1 MNISMIRFVL
11 SFVALLVSSFLF
23 IWSMH
28 EFVSWGKQFF
38 LMFIAL
44 GSMGI
49 FFSCFSVFSF
59 FQQKQ
64 FPGETQRE
72 FSETSS
78 LWWLSALVF
87 SLALII
93 GITLIIF
100 DRNHRSNPPQIVQV
114 DNRNASGQIIHWGE
128 KEVVSLEWIN
138 TTPPNPLNEGEHEKL
153 SMEPLKAE
161 ITKSHITTFVSS
173 ERQNINTKLVQKIV
187 SKRQYLSDGTPIPY
201 AGERIF
207 VKY

>member
-1 MNISMIRFVL
+1 MIRFVL

-28 EFVSWGKQFF
+28 EFVSWGRQIF
-38 LMFIAL
+38 LMLIAL

-59 FQQKQ
+59 FQQRP
-64 FPGETQRE
+64 FPGEE
-72 FSETSS
+72 NKDNFASTSS

-114 DNRNASGQIIHWGE
+114 DNQNSSGWVTNIQKEKAILLEVKNQIPTE
-128 KEVVSLEWIN
+128 KQELPRAP
-138 TTPPNPLNEGEHEKL
+138 T
-153 SMEPLKAE
+153 E
-161 ITKSHITTFVSS
+161 IEAPKSHITTSVSS
-173 ERQNINTKLVQKIV
+173 ERQKVRTKPVQKIV
-187 SKRQYLSDGTPIPY
+187 LKRQYLSDGTPIPY
-201 AGERIF
+201 VGERIF
-207 VKY
+207 VMYESRN

>member
-1 MNISMIRFVL
+1 MIRFVL

-28 EFVSWGKQFF
+28 EFVSWGRQIF

-44 GSMGI
+44 GSIGI

-59 FQQKQ
+59 FQQRP
-64 FPGETQRE
+64 FPGETRE
-72 FSETSS
+72 GFSETSS

-100 DRNHRSNPPQIVQV
+100 DRNHRSNTPQTVQV
-114 DNRNASGQIIHWGE
+114 DNQNSSGWVTNIQKE
-128 KEVVSLEWIN
+128 KEIVSLEWIN
-138 TTPPNPLNEGEHEKL
+138 TTPPNPLNERGHEKL

-161 ITKSHITTFVSS
+161 ITKSHITTSVSS
-173 ERQNINTKLVQKIV
+173 ERQNIKTKFVQKIV

-201 AGERIF
+201 EGERIF
-207 VKY
+207 VRY

>member
-1 MNISMIRFVL
+1 MIRFVL

-28 EFVSWGKQFF
+28 EFVSWGRQIF
-38 LMFIAL
+38 LMLIAL

-64 FPGETQRE
+64 FPGETQE
-72 FSETSS
+72 GFSETSS

-100 DRNHRSNPPQIVQV
+100 DRNHWSNTPKIVQV
-114 DNRNASGQIIHWGE
+114 DNQNSSGWVTNIQKE
-128 KEVVSLEWIN
+128 KEILLEVKNQI
-138 TTPPNPLNEGEHEKL
+138 PAEKQEL
-153 SMEPLKAE
+153 PKAPTE
-161 ITKSHITTFVSS
+161 IEAPKSHITTSVSS
-173 ERQNINTKLVQKIV
+173 ERQKVRTKPVQKIV
-187 SKRQYLSDGTPIPY
+187 LKRQYLSDGTPIPY
-201 AGERIF
+201 VGERIF
-207 VKY
+207 VMYESRN